1 MQPRLPPGR
10 PGGRAKDSRRDRRR
24 GMPDEGPKEA
34 NPETAERINEEDDS
48 IPSLNDRD
56 RMLLF
61 SF

>member
-1 MQPRLPPGR
+1 
-10 PGGRAKDSRRDRRR
+10 
-24 GMPDEGPKEA
+24 MPDEGPKEA